1 MYIQWDYKIV
11 LIFLMQVEN
20 YKNNNNQTW
29 IIL

>member
-20 YKNNNNQTW
+20 NNNNNQTW